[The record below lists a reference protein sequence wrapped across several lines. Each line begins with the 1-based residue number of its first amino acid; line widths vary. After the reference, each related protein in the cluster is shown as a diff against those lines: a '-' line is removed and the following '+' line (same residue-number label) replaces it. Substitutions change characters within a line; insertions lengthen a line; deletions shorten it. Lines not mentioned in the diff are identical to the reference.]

1 MKRCLSILLTFLLC
15 FSSLPIDV
23 LASTTIDDN
32 NPNAHYDT
40 VVEEP
45 EVVAPDVVEEPSPT
59 IDDGASFIDE
69 PAIEQEPEVEEDVP
83 SDIIV
88 VDTPKELSDE
98 VITDENLTTQV
109 YSAKRLLVT
118 SNTSDFDTFGATQVV
133 KYGNLY
139 VLSYDTESATE
150 AAYNE
155 LSKTLD
161 VEIDRVV
168 KKESL
173 VESCQTTVMQ
183 NKRAEGNKPNHAL
196 IALLDTGLKDYTDMR
211 ILNKGYNFTD
221 EGFKDQDGHGQQMAN
236 IILQNTTQEV
246 RILPIKVLGD
256 DGHGTV
262 LSLYLGILTA
272 IDEGVDVINLSLGTY
287 EKSDLLESIV
297 AEAISKGIVVVAA
310 AGNEHI
316 NTSHVYP
323 ASYPGVFTIGA
334 VDDSGTIRPFSNFGK
349 EVDYTCI
356 GYHGTS
362 EATAYFSATY
372 ASYICSYGKDKV
384 VDELDKVVKD
394 AGTPGRDDYFGK
406 GIITDTIMNPDLQYL
421 KDKAYDAKFKDNIL
435 EYTNEELMQMSPE
448 DLDYLFSHRDDEG
461 VGTIL
466 IQATPEQHEYFLKT
480 SKYLQQAHTWIG
492 EGEMKSYNE
501 DPSQW
506 VEFYKYAESL
516 ARKDGV
522 YAKLTL
528 ATGKSINACHYSNS
542 VANPT
547 WSATYSTTIHITLK
561 GAKKGNSTSTQFE
574 VTDFGKSTSTDPNFK
589 CSRYSKVTLPD
600 SSGAN
605 NNNVVQYNIT
615 MTNAYCHSSYNY
627 NPWAQG
633 VSGVNRWNRDSYTV
647 SNHGGNNTTTY
658 SSDTFTAVVQMNLN
672 NTNLIK
678 DKADQT
684 CYYYSGHGNSS
695 STCQHNRHSISNTT
709 GSCTL
714 CGHHRVCKW
723 SGWVSNGTQH
733 YQYCTTCG
741 ATINVGNH
749 AVNSWRHYGGVCY
762 AHCNGCG
769 LDWAPVAYSILD
781 NGNCSRGCNTHLKH
795 RYHPTWST
803 NATHHWHAC
812 KGCPATTGSA
822 GHTAVLG
829 GTADVHTKCS
839 ICGVA
844 LSNAHSYTAT
854 QIKDPTCTVNGTT
867 KYTCACGYSY
877 TADDIAQLGHSYST
891 GYLYKDESRK
901 AEKILTCSRCHH
913 KVVHRS
919 TRCEVTHKTEP
930 TCTKR
935 GKYLYT
941 YTFKDGSSKAHVP
954 TDADLKWIEKLG
966 HDWSEAHY
974 TYPAQGVGVGWQ
986 VCQRDGCHVQRN
998 ETVQAVHTITAQPT
1012 CTVKGWS
1019 LYTYNFHDPYTVQ
1032 KKSLQDI
1039 PALGH
1044 AMIAD
1049 TDQYLWSDDGKSCI
1063 GLIKCTRQGCNYTE
1077 TLNADIS
1084 SATLVPAKCTTWGTT
1099 RYTATFPSNDTYV
1112 TVTKDVVDLKPLGHD
1127 YAEPTYTWS
1136 AVNDCYAKRVCKRE
1150 GCSHYEDELG
1160 ETTPTTAVEPTCT
1173 QKGDTLYTV
1182 TFSNKAFK
1190 TQTKQITDIPA
1201 LGHDYTG
1208 QAITYTWSADNSR
1221 CEAKV
1226 ACGRKNCKYVLHE
1239 SAESVYAEDPKRPPT
1254 CTENGYGTYTV
1265 VFKNDIFTTQRKDSK
1280 NVHALGHDF
1289 SDVSYVWS
1297 ADNGQCTASSVCTR
1311 CPATITETVNTV
1323 KTVKRDA
1330 TCTEAG
1336 STHYVATFSKKEFKN
1351 QSKDVSDITSKG
1363 HTFGEPTFS
1372 WSPDNSSCSAVRKCT
1387 VCGATENITGLVTSK
1402 VVKEA
1407 TCDTDGETEYTAVFN
1422 NAYYPTQ
1429 TKTVVAPK
1437 KLDHLWSTKWRTVG
1451 GKRYHYCERTGC
1463 NATNETSVEYL
1474 ITIKKGTGIATVPEP
1489 AFYPAGSS
1497 PTVSWTVAQG
1507 YHSNTTS
1514 KKFDKISEPVVYEA
1528 TADLNTY
1535 NLKFDLNGGTYSGKA
1550 LPTSA
1555 TWDKDFTVNN
1565 PTRNKYSF
1573 IGWEITGMDD
1583 ADHTYDTVVNNN
1595 KTFTVNAK
1603 TFKNLT
1609 SVNGATITLKALWG
1623 AESVDF
1629 TVNNFV
1635 QSIDGKSYAINST
1648 LKLKAPADSTVKV
1661 ADYVADLTGFTYV
1674 AASVSKSIDATYPS
1688 KPVTV
1693 AKINVDG
1700 STMINLFYTRNHY
1713 KATVTGDANFK
1724 SVTGSDTYAYG
1735 EKVNIKAV
1743 VKEGYGFTGWSSDD
1757 IIVPAQENGSFM
1769 MPASNVA
1776 IKANSAPSRYT
1787 VNIVYNNGVNSISP
1801 TYNYNEE
1808 FTIAAPTKVG
1818 YRFKGW
1824 KVTGMDD
1831 STHVID
1837 DADSTVTY
1845 IDNCMSTRFANLRA
1859 TEGTVTFT
1867 AQWAEEY
1874 YSLSF
1879 AMNCNVPVSDVSFS
1893 FMINDVHN
1901 ELSRLHP
1908 KPTVTVI
1915 KPGDKITIS
1924 SANKKDFKFIGWYVN
1939 GSDVPVQ
1946 TVTITDCSE
1955 DMHLIAAF
1963 ESTLKA
1969 DDDDDD
1975 NHVTSGNPSKD
1986 VTHGLVVS
1994 DKNSTGA
2001 SDDVWKGW
2009 GVTPDGFY
2017 RDPVTGELVA
2027 SKDGVKRP
2035 SYLYLY
2041 L

>member
-15 FSSLPIDV
+15 FSSLPVDA

-45 EVVAPDVVEEPSPT
+45 EDVTPDVVEEPSPT
-59 IDDGASFIDE
+59 IDDGASFIEE
-69 PAIEQEPEVEEDVP
+69 PAIEQEPEVEENVP

-168 KKESL
+168 QKESL

-323 ASYPGVFTIGA
+323 ASYPNVFTIGA

-372 ASYICSYGKDKV
+372 ASYICSYGKDNV

-394 AGTPGRDDYFGK
+394 AGTPGRDDYYGK
-406 GIITDTIMNPDLQYL
+406 GIITDTVMNPDLQYL

-448 DLDYLFSHRDDEG
+448 DLDYLFSHRNQRD
-461 VGTIL
+461 VGTVL
-466 IQATPEQHEYFLKT
+466 IQATPEQHDYFLK
-480 SKYLQQAHTWIG
+480 SSKFLSEQKMWFGDDNEEVLSEDQQPDHWVVSYKYL
-492 EGEMKSYNE
+492 
-501 DPSQW
+501 
-506 VEFYKYAESL
+506 ESL
-516 ARKDGV
+516 ARNDGV
-522 YAKLTL
+522 YAKNKMNGYSGACYIVNNVSGTSYTTTVSFTLSEEKTKKKHNGTKYDGMSTTVQRTVNFSGTTSNEPSGWNIHRLNDNKLTL
-528 ATGKSINACHYSNS
+528 KEKES
-542 VANPT
+542 
-547 WSATYSTTIHITLK
+547 
-561 GAKKGNSTSTQFE
+561 
-574 VTDFGKSTSTDPNFK
+574 DNF
-589 CSRYSKVTLPD
+589 
-600 SSGAN
+600 
-605 NNNVVQYNIT
+605 NVVLYSFT
-615 MTNAYCHSSYNY
+615 CRRALCHSAWGH
-627 NPWAQG
+627 NPHAQG
-633 VSGVNRWNRDSYTV
+633 YTGIGRWNRRKYNVNNNDPSDTISY
-647 SNHGGNNTTTY
+647 SGNTTTAI
-658 SSDTFTAVVQMNLN
+658 FQMNVN
-672 NTNLIK
+672 NTDLV
-678 DKADQT
+678 T
-684 CYYYSGHGNSS
+684 SCRHFYYLFSGHGNQCSECRPAEHTGPDGAGNCTS
-695 STCQHNRHSISNTT
+695 CGDHFSHIVSAWGHS
-709 GSCTL
+709 
-714 CGHHRVCKW
+714 
-723 SGWVSNGTQH
+723 
-733 YQYCTTCG
+733 
-741 ATINVGNH
+741 
-749 AVNSWRHYGGVCY
+749 GGVCSAY
-762 AHCNGCG
+762 CG
-769 LDWAPVAYSILD
+769 TCGQWHSGVGYGVNAA
-781 NGNCSRGCNTHLKH
+781 GNCTRCNTHVSH
-795 RYHPTWST
+795 ITSSWVHSNGVCYRYCGTCGT
-803 NATHHWHAC
+803 NWD
-812 KGCPATTGSA
+812 
-822 GHTAVLG
+822 AVAYANAWG
-829 GTADVHTKCS
+829 GTADVHIKCS
-839 ICGVA
+839 RCQTP

-877 TADDIAQLGHSYST
+877 TADDVAMLGHSYST
-891 GYLYKDESRK
+891 GYTYKDEPRK

-913 KVVHRS
+913 KVVYPS

-954 TDADLKWIEKLG
+954 TDDNLKWIEKLG
-966 HDWSEAHY
+966 HDWSKVHY
-974 TYPAQGVGVGWQ
+974 MYPEQGVGVGWQ
-986 VCQRDGCHVQRN
+986 KCQRDGCHVRRS
-998 ETVQAVHTITAQPT
+998 ETVQAVHTITTQPT

-1032 KKSLQDI
+1032 KQSLQDI

-1044 AMIAD
+1044 AMVAD

-1136 AVNDCYAKRVCKRE
+1136 SVNDCYAKRVCKRE
-1150 GCSHYEDELG
+1150 GCDHYEDELG

-1265 VFKNDIFTTQRKDSK
+1265 VFKNDLFATQYKDSK
-1280 NVHALGHDF
+1280 NVPALGHDF
-1289 SDVSYVWS
+1289 SNVSYVWS
-1297 ADNGQCTASSVCTR
+1297 VDNGQCTASSVCTR
-1311 CPATITETVNTV
+1311 CSATITETVNTV

-1351 QSKDVSDITSKG
+1351 QSKDVSDITPKG

-1372 WSPDNSSCSAVRKCT
+1372 WSPDNGSCTATRKCT
-1387 VCGATENITGLVTSK
+1387 VCDVTEYMTGLVTSK

-1407 TCDTDGETEYTAVFN
+1407 KCDTDGETEYTAVFD

-1437 KLDHLWSTKWRTVG
+1437 KLGHLWSTKWRTVG
-1451 GKRYHYCERTGC
+1451 GKRYHYCEHTGC
-1463 NATNETSVEYL
+1463 NAINETSVEYL

-1514 KKFDKISEPVVYEA
+1514 KKFDKISEPAVYEA
-1528 TADLNTY
+1528 TAALNTY
-1535 NLKFDLNGGTYSGKA
+1535 KLKFDLNGGTYSGKA

-1635 QSIDGKSYAINST
+1635 QSIDGKSYAFNST

-1743 VKEGYGFTGWSSDD
+1743 VNEGYGFTGWSSDD
-1757 IIVPAQENGSFM
+1757 IIVPTQENGSFM
-1769 MPASNVA
+1769 MPAYNVD
-1776 IKANSAPSRYT
+1776 IKANSAPSSYT

-1808 FTIAAPTKVG
+1808 FTITAPTKVG
-1818 YRFKGW
+1818 YRFEGW

-1837 DADSTVTY
+1837 GANSTVTY
-1845 IDNCMSTRFANLRA
+1845 IDNCMSTRFKNLRA

-1893 FMINDVHN
+1893 FMINGVHN

-1915 KPGDKITIS
+1915 KPGDTITIS

-1946 TVTITDCSE
+1946 TVRITDCSE

-2017 RDPVTGELVA
+2017 RDPVTGDLVS